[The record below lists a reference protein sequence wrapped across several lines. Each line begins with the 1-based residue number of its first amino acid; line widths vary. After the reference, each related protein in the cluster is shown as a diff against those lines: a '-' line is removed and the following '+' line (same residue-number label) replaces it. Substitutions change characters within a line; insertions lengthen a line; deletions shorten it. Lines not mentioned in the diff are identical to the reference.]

1 MHRST
6 TTAAA
11 ALLLS
16 VAVPAAVS
24 GCVSVE
30 RPGGSSGIPAA
41 TAPPSTPS
49 PAPPRTEGRSRDRA
63 EESPA
68 REVLERMGPPRPRSP
83 RRPAPAALPSAPP
96 RHPDRPAPP
105 PVRRPPAAR
114 PDAGATRAAPAP
126 SAPAVPRTDVCAL
139 GETYGGWDP
148 GSPQAVICREAY
160 RP

>member
-30 RPGGSSGIPAA
+30 QPGGSGPTAA
-41 TAPPSTPS
+41 TAQPSAP
-49 PAPPRTEGRSRDRA
+49 PPRTDARSRDRA
-63 EESPA
+63 EQPPA
-68 REVLERMGPPRPRSP
+68 REVLERMGPPRPHPPRSP
-83 RRPAPAALPSAPP
+83 VPATRPSAPP
-96 RHPDRPAPP
+96 PRSDQPAPP
-105 PVRRPPAAR
+105 PARRPPAAR
-114 PDAGATRAAPAP
+114 PDTGATRAVPAPPAPA
-126 SAPAVPRTDVCAL
+126 APRTDVCAL
-139 GETYGGWDP
+139 GETYGGWQP